1 MNKKAVS
8 AVTLSA
14 SLNLPKRSEQSFAPL
29 IIKYL
34 LPLLGCLGSV
44 FSFLSCFEI
53 TVSYTAAVIAA
64 VVSCAVFT
72 FTLNLKQKLAGIA
85 STSAAAVFL
94 LLTYIFRDEICGG
107 IANSLSIYLA
117 RIRENFRSEPFIPLL
132 EPDLAD
138 YHSTVF
144 FVFLTVL
151 LCLLTNYLMSRSCF
165 AAGISFPILL
175 LPIASL
181 MFGLE
186 PNYTAFT
193 SVVAVCTASI
203 AFEISS
209 SEKIAVEKCGSA
221 VFYSGLTAAVIAA
234 VCFSGVIFAVKFF
247 EYERPPKIDD
257 MYNDITGHIENGD
270 IQEAIS
276 EIVTVVTIKKTG
288 SGGAINH
295 GKLGEFG
302 DISFDGETVLQAT
315 IPKSGET
322 VYLRGFVGSVYTG
335 RSWEDLPNSKLREL
349 SGITDNF
356 TQEGLSPLLLD
367 SYNLKYSRDVSSPSS
382 SLPQYSFAVKNVSA
396 SRDYLYMPYNL
407 VPESVSRYTIQ
418 NDSSFKGGEN
428 SYIGQ
433 YYDPANYYSYQNL
446 FRKKWSIPARIAA
459 DEAVYRQ
466 FVYENYMDVPAS
478 FAPEEIFNENYY
490 QYITAE
496 EFMTGK
502 STLDEMTVFN
512 RKLYFIKNW
521 LKNNCEYSLSA
532 GKLPLGEDFINY
544 FLENRRGS
552 CSHFAS
558 AAAIMCRYAGI
569 PARYV
574 EGYIIKPKD
583 FPAGTQTGQS
593 ATVDITDTRGHAWV
607 EIYIDGFGWYP
618 VEFTSGYGNIR
629 TAIPTETIPLPE
641 ETETETVSETEE
653 ETVPEQQEDN
663 SAAETTVANVG
674 QNGEAAPT
682 TTAVQE
688 ASSEISGAETTAA
701 PLNVE
706 QTPNA
711 ADSSEPQEKT
721 VGFGIFGIKGG
732 NHVDIYYDLTPLFF
746 GTLAVLLIPALI
758 ILRRIAIIMLYRK
771 KCGAGKK
778 SAVFAAYKKFGR
790 LVKIMKLPAQGG
802 LDYSEYEKTLSD
814 RTNLLSDGTAKVV
827 ISAALKASFGGG
839 QLTDNESR
847 EAVFAVNTL
856 AKRYYGTQNKFGKF
870 LLKYFYCIL

>member
-1 MNKKAVS
+1 MNKRPEA

-14 SLNLPKRSEQSFAPL
+14 SLNMPKKSEQSFAPL

-44 FSFLSCFEI
+44 FSFLTCFEI
-53 TVSYTAAVIAA
+53 TVSNFAIVVSAVL
-64 VVSCAVFT
+64 SCAVFT
-72 FTLNLKQKLAGIA
+72 LALNLKPKLSGIA
-85 STSAAAVFL
+85 STAAAAVFL

-107 IANSLSIYLA
+107 IANSVTIYLA
-117 RIRENFRSEPFIPLL
+117 RIRETFRSEPFIPLL
-132 EPDLAD
+132 EPELAY

-151 LCLLTNYLMSRSCF
+151 LCLLTAYLMSRRCF
-165 AAGISFPILL
+165 AAGISFPILM
-175 LPIASL
+175 LPIAAL

-186 PNYTAFT
+186 PNYAAFT
-193 SVVAVCTASI
+193 SVIAVCAASI

-209 SEKIAVEKCGSA
+209 SEKIAMEKCGSA
-221 VFYSGLTAAVIAA
+221 VFYSGLAAALIAA
-234 VCFSGVIFAVKFF
+234 LCFGGIILTVKLFG
-247 EYERPPKIDD
+247 YERPQTIDNI
-257 MYNDITGHIENGD
+257 YNTVTGHIENGD

-276 EIVTVVTIKKTG
+276 EIVKVTVKKTG

-315 IPKSGET
+315 IPKTGET

-349 SGITDNF
+349 NAITENF
-356 TQEGLSPLLLD
+356 TLNGLSPLLLD

-382 SLPQYSFAVKNVSA
+382 SLPQYSFAVKNISA
-396 SRDYLYMPYNL
+396 GRDYLYMPYNL

-418 NDSSFKGGEN
+418 NDSGFSGGES

-446 FRKKWSIPARIAA
+446 FRKKWSIPAAIAA
-459 DEAVYRQ
+459 DEAAYRQ
-466 FVYENYMDVPAS
+466 FVYENYMEVPTS
-478 FAPEEIFNENYY
+478 FDPAEIFGENYY
-490 QYITAE
+490 QYITSE
-496 EFMTGK
+496 EGMTGK

-512 RKLYFIKNW
+512 RKLYYIKNW

-532 GKLPLGEDFINY
+532 GKLPLGEDFVNY
-544 FLENRRGS
+544 FLANRRGS

-558 AAAIMCRYAGI
+558 TAAIMCRYAGI

-583 FPAGTQTGQS
+583 FPYGTQTGQS
-593 ATVDITDTRGHAWV
+593 ATVDITDARGHAWV

-629 TAIPTETIPLPE
+629 TALPTETVPLPE
-641 ETETETVSETEE
+641 ETETETVTEETETSPQPQE
-653 ETVPEQQEDN
+653 ESSAEQTTAYYVNQN
-663 SAAETTVANVG
+663 SDAVS
-674 QNGEAAPT
+674 T
-682 TTAVQE
+682 TTA
-688 ASSEISGAETTAA
+688 ALDTNAETTAM
-701 PLNVE
+701 
-706 QTPNA
+706 
-711 ADSSEPQEKT
+711 SSAEENQETEPPAPQEKT
-721 VGFGIFGIKGG
+721 VGFGIFGIKGE
-732 NHVDIYYDLTPLFF
+732 NHVDIYYDLTPLFAA
-746 GTLAVLLIPALI
+746 AVIILLIPALI
-758 ILRRIAIIMLYRK
+758 ILRRAAIVMMYRK

-790 LVKIMKLPAQGG
+790 LVKLMKLPQQGG
-802 LDYSEYEKTLSD
+802 LDYSEYEKALSD
-814 RTNLLSDGTAKVV
+814 RTSLLSDGTAKVV
-827 ISAALKASFGGG
+827 IDAALKASFGGG

-856 AKRYYGTQNKFGKF
+856 AKRYYGTQTKFGKF

>member
-1 MNKKAVS
+1 MFMNKKAVS
-8 AVTLSA
+8 AVKLSA
-14 SLNLPKRSEQSFAPL
+14 SLNLPKKSEQSFAPI
-29 IIKYL
+29 IIKYFL
-34 LPLLGCLGSV
+34 LLTGCLGSV

-53 TVSYTAAVIAA
+53 TVSYGAVVIAA

-72 FTLNLKQKLAGIA
+72 FTLNMKQKLSGIA
-85 STSAAAVFL
+85 STAAAAVFL

-107 IANSLSIYLA
+107 MANSLSIYLA
-117 RIRENFRSEPFIPLL
+117 RIRVNFRSEPFIPLL
-132 EPDLAD
+132 EPELAY

-144 FVFLTVL
+144 FVFFTVL
-151 LCLLTNYLMSRSCF
+151 LCLLTAYLMARSCF

-186 PNYTAFT
+186 PNYIAFT
-193 SVVAVCTASI
+193 AVVAVCTASI

-209 SEKIAVEKCGSA
+209 SEKIAAEKCGSA
-221 VFYSGLTAAVIAA
+221 VFSSGLTAAVIAA
-234 VCFSGVIFAVKFF
+234 VCFAGIILAVKLFG
-247 EYERPPKIDD
+247 YERPQSIDNI
-257 MYNDITGHIENGD
+257 YNSVTGHIENGD
-270 IQEAIS
+270 IHEAIDK
-276 EIVTVVTIKKTG
+276 IVTVAIKNTG

-302 DISFDGETVLQAT
+302 DISFDGETVLQVT

-335 RSWEDLPNSKLREL
+335 RSWQELPSAKLREL
-349 SGITDNF
+349 DEITGSF
-356 TQEGLSPLLLD
+356 TLNGLSPLLLD

-407 VPESVSRYTIQ
+407 VPESVSRYAIQ
-418 NDSSFKGGEN
+418 NDSGFSGGED

-433 YYDPANYYSYQNL
+433 YYDPVNYYSYQNL
-446 FRKKWSIPARIAA
+446 FRKKWSIPSPIAA
-459 DEAVYRQ
+459 DEAAYRQ

-478 FAPEEIFNENYY
+478 FVPADIFNESYY

-496 EFMTGK
+496 EIMTGK

-512 RKLYFIKNW
+512 RKLYYIKNW

-544 FLENRRGS
+544 FIENKKGS

-558 AAAIMCRYAGI
+558 TAAIMCRYAGI

-583 FPAGTQTGQS
+583 FPYGTQTGQS
-593 ATVDITDTRGHAWV
+593 ATVDITDARGHAWV

-629 TAIPTETIPLPE
+629 TAIPTETVPALE
-641 ETETETVSETEE
+641 DTETEVNTEE
-653 ETVPEQQEDN
+653 SEITAEQQEEN
-663 SAAETTVANVG
+663 PAAETTVTNVG
-674 QNGEAAPT
+674 PDGSAPT
-682 TTAVQE
+682 TTAVLE
-688 ASSEISGAETTAA
+688 GSSESVSETAA
-701 PLNVE
+701 PVNEE
-706 QTPNA
+706 QTA
-711 ADSSEPQEKT
+711 SLTESAEPQEKT

-732 NHVDIYYDLTPLFF
+732 NHVDIYYDITPLFI
-746 GTLAVLLIPALI
+746 GALAVLLIPLLI
-758 ILRRIAIIMLYRK
+758 ILRRISIIMLYRK
-771 KCGAGKK
+771 KCGSGKK
-778 SAVFAAYKKFGR
+778 SAAFAAYKKFGR

-802 LDYSEYEKTLSD
+802 LDYSEYERTLSD
-814 RTNLLSDGTAKVV
+814 RTSLLSDGTAKVV
-827 ISAALKASFGGG
+827 INAALKASFGGG
-839 QLTDNESR
+839 QLTDNESK

>member
-8 AVTLSA
+8 AVKLSA

-29 IIKYL
+29 IIKYML
-34 LPLLGCLGSV
+34 LLTGYLGSV

-53 TVSYTAAVIAA
+53 TVSYIAVAVSAAIA
-64 VVSCAVFT
+64 CAVFT
-72 FTLNLKQKLAGIA
+72 FTLNMKQKLAGIA
-85 STSAAAVFL
+85 STAAAAVFL

-107 IANSLSIYLA
+107 MANSVSIYLA

-132 EPDLAD
+132 EPELAY

-144 FVFLTVL
+144 FVFFTVL
-151 LCLLTNYLMSRSCF
+151 LCLLTAYLMSRSCF

-186 PNYTAFT
+186 PNYIAFT

-209 SEKIAVEKCGSA
+209 SEKIAAEKCGSA
-221 VFYSGLTAAVIAA
+221 VFSSGMTAAIIAA
-234 VCFSGVIFAVKFF
+234 VCFGGVILAVKLFG
-247 EYERPPKIDD
+247 YERPKQIDD
-257 MYNDITGHIENGD
+257 MYNNITGHIENGD
-270 IQEAIS
+270 IHEAIDK
-276 EIVTVVTIKKTG
+276 IVTVAIKKTG

-302 DISFDGETVLQAT
+302 DISFDDETVLQVT
-315 IPKSGET
+315 MPKSGET

-335 RSWEDLPNSKLREL
+335 RSWEELPASRLREL
-349 SGITDNF
+349 NEITDNF
-356 TQEGLSPLLLD
+356 TLNGLSPLLLD
-367 SYNLKYSRDVSSPSS
+367 SYNLKYSRDVTSPSS

-407 VPESVSRYTIQ
+407 VPESVSRYAIQ
-418 NDSSFKGGEN
+418 NDSSFSGGED

-433 YYDPANYYSYQNL
+433 YYDPVNYYSYQNL
-446 FRKKWSIPARIAA
+446 FRKKWSIPASLAA
-459 DEAVYRQ
+459 DEAAYRQ

-478 FAPEEIFNENYY
+478 FSPEDIFNENYY

-496 EFMTGK
+496 EIMTGK

-512 RKLYFIKNW
+512 RKLYYIKNW

-532 GKLPLGEDFINY
+532 GKLPIGEDFINY
-544 FLENRRGS
+544 FIENKKGS

-558 AAAIMCRYAGI
+558 TAAIMCRYAGI

-583 FPAGTQTGQS
+583 FPYGTQTGQS

-629 TAIPTETIPLPE
+629 TAIPTETVPVSE
-641 ETETETVSETEE
+641 ETETETVPEESEINSE
-653 ETVPEQQEDN
+653 QEDS
-663 SAAETTVANVG
+663 SAAVTTALNVD
-674 QNGEAAPT
+674 QDSNSAPT

-688 ASSEISGAETTAA
+688 AGSESVSETTA
-701 PLNVE
+701 PVNEE
-706 QTPNA
+706 QTA
-711 ADSSEPQEKT
+711 SVTESAEPQEKT
-721 VGFGIFGIKGG
+721 VGFGIFGIKGE
-732 NHVDIYYDLTPLFF
+732 NHVDIYYDITPLFI
-746 GTLAVLLIPALI
+746 GALAVLLIPVLI

-771 KCGAGKK
+771 KCGEGKK

-790 LVKIMKLPAQGG
+790 LVKLMKLPPQGG
-802 LDYSEYEKTLSD
+802 LDYSEYERTLSD
-814 RTNLLSDGTAKVV
+814 RTDLLSDGTAKVV
-827 ISAALKASFGGG
+827 INAALKASFGGG

-870 LLKYFYCIL
+870 LLKYLYCIL

>member
-8 AVTLSA
+8 AVKLSA
-14 SLNLPKRSEQSFAPL
+14 SLNLPKKSEQSFAPL
-29 IIKYL
+29 IIKYML
-34 LPLLGCLGSV
+34 LLTGCLGSV

-53 TVSYTAAVIAA
+53 TVSYAAVAISAAIA
-64 VVSCAVFT
+64 CAIFT
-72 FTLNLKQKLAGIA
+72 FTLNMKQKLSGIA
-85 STSAAAVFL
+85 STAAAAVFL

-107 IANSLSIYLA
+107 MANSVSIYLA
-117 RIRENFRSEPFIPLL
+117 RIRVNFRSEPFIPLL
-132 EPDLAD
+132 EPELAY

-144 FVFLTVL
+144 FVFFTVL
-151 LCLLTNYLMSRSCF
+151 LCMLTAYLMARSCF

-175 LPIASL
+175 LPIASM

-186 PNYTAFT
+186 PNYIAFT

-209 SEKIAVEKCGSA
+209 SEKIAAEKCGSA
-221 VFYSGLTAAVIAA
+221 VFSSGLTAAIIAA
-234 VCFSGVIFAVKFF
+234 VCFGGVILAVKLFG
-247 EYERPPKIDD
+247 YERPKQIDD
-257 MYNDITGHIENGD
+257 MYNNITGHIENGD
-270 IQEAIS
+270 IHEAIDK
-276 EIVTVVTIKKTG
+276 IVTVAIKKTG

-302 DISFDGETVLQAT
+302 DISFDDETVLQVT
-315 IPKSGET
+315 MPKSGET

-335 RSWEDLPNSKLREL
+335 RSWEELPASRLREL
-349 SGITDNF
+349 NEITENF
-356 TQEGLSPLLLD
+356 TLNGFSPLLLD

-407 VPESVSRYTIQ
+407 VPESVSRYAIQ
-418 NDSSFKGGEN
+418 NDSGFSGGED

-433 YYDPANYYSYQNL
+433 YYDPVNYYSYQNL
-446 FRKKWSIPARIAA
+446 FRKKWSIPAPIAA
-459 DEAVYRQ
+459 DEAAYRQ
-466 FVYENYMDVPAS
+466 FVYENYMDVPTS
-478 FAPEEIFNENYY
+478 FAPEDIFNESYY

-496 EFMTGK
+496 EIMTGK

-512 RKLYFIKNW
+512 RKLYYIKSW

-544 FLENRRGS
+544 FIENKKGS

-558 AAAIMCRYAGI
+558 TAAIMCRYAGI

-583 FPAGTQTGQS
+583 FPYGTQTGQS
-593 ATVDITDTRGHAWV
+593 AMVDITDTRGHAWV

-629 TAIPTETIPLPE
+629 TAIPTETVPVSE
-641 ETETETVSETEE
+641 ETETETVSEESE
-653 ETVPEQQEDN
+653 INSEQEDSSAAVTTALNVDQESN
-663 SAAETTVANVG
+663 SASA
-674 QNGEAAPT
+674 

-688 ASSEISGAETTAA
+688 TSSESVSETTA
-701 PLNVE
+701 PVNEE
-706 QTPNA
+706 QTIA
-711 ADSSEPQEKT
+711 ETSSAEPQEKT
-721 VGFGIFGIKGG
+721 VGFGIFGIKGE
-732 NHVDIYYDLTPLFF
+732 NHVDIYYDVTPLFI
-746 GTLAVLLIPALI
+746 GALAVLLIPVLI

-771 KCGAGKK
+771 KCGNGKK

-802 LDYSEYEKTLSD
+802 LDYSEYERTLSD
-814 RTNLLSDGTAKVV
+814 RTSLLSDGTAKVV
-827 ISAALKASFGGG
+827 INAALKASFGGG
-839 QLTDNESR
+839 QLTENESR